1 MGAGGPVAVLHWKTR
16 DICLHFLHKGLYGMK
31 DCPELRAS
39 LSRKLSRKDPNRAA
53 LLFASQEM
61 LGLATKELR

>member
-31 DCPELRAS
+31 DCPELCAS